1 MFDGKYSA
9 SINSPMGPINGVVTL
24 MSKGNNAEGFIE
36 IMGMK
41 NVFKGMKIKEDVAK
55 FSGNF
60 NTPLG
65 NIEYNAMCT
74 VINDT
79 LELSA
84 NTNKGNFKIQGKR
97 MRN

>member
-9 SINSPMGPINGVVTL
+9 SINTPMGAINGAITL
-24 MSKGNNAEGFIE
+24 ITKGNNAEGFIE

-41 NVFKGMKIKEDVAK
+41 NKFKGMMMKPNIAK

-60 NTPLG
+60 STPIG

-74 VINDT
+74 VVNDT

-97 MRN
+97 M

>member
-9 SINSPMGPINGVVTL
+9 SINSPMGPINGIITL
-24 MSKGNNAEGFIE
+24 VSKGNNAEGVIE
-36 IMGMK
+36 VMGMK
-41 NVFKGMKIKEDVAK
+41 NAFKGMKIKPNVAK

-74 VINDT
+74 VVNDT

-97 MRN
+97 KN